1 MIPFEVYKILH
12 LFGIA
17 LLLLGLGIVLGAFAL
32 TPKVSAK
39 VKIVGFSAH
48 GLGLLLILTGGFGM
62 AARMGLASG
71 LPLWIYGKLGVWAFM
86 AVAIS
91 LVKRKA
97 QSSFVLVG
105 LLASLVAVATW
116 LAIYK
121 PV

>member
-1 MIPFEVYKILH
+1 
-12 LFGIA
+12 
-17 LLLLGLGIVLGAFAL
+17 
-32 TPKVSAK
+32 
-39 VKIVGFSAH
+39 
-48 GLGLLLILTGGFGM
+48 
-62 AARMGLASG
+62 
-71 LPLWIYGKLGVWAFM
+71 M